1 MLVKL
6 KRITVQLLIGANLS
20 TILLMLFI
28 GYSDRFDPTKHQL
41 LANAGLVFPVVL
53 LANFVFLVFWLCT
66 KQRMAWLPFAG

>member
-6 KRITVQLLIGANLS
+6 KRITVQLLMGANLS

-41 LANAGLVFPVVL
+41 LANVGLVFPVVL
-53 LANFVFLVFWLCT
+53 LANFVFFLF
-66 KQRMAWLPFAG
+66 